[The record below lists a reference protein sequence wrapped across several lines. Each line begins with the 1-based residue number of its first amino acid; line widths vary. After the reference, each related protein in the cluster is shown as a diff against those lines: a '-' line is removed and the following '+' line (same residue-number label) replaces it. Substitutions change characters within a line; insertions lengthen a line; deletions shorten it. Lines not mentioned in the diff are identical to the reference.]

1 MVKQVTPEEVGR
13 EIGWEQYHNSTMPF
27 ATAMITIDASNLV
40 KFYNGHRGI
49 YHLNTLI
56 LYLLVKACEP
66 VKETRLNLI
75 DGKIYQFDRYC
86 ISCPMHDD
94 EGKLRIC
101 CIPYYDNLDEFQAE
115 YNRLTQECR
124 TQRRAIYHKDMM
136 QIGTSNYS
144 AYNVHLDAAI
154 PAYNPMFN
162 NPMFMIGKITE
173 VDHKM
178 VLKISLSINHVLM
191 DGEHACAVLENF
203 QNLMNDL
210 RK

>member
-1 MVKQVTPEEVGR
+1 MVRQVTPEEVGR
-13 EIGWEQYHNSTMPF
+13 EIGWEQYHNSPMPF
-27 ATAMITIDASNLV
+27 ATALITIDASNLM
-40 KFYNGHRGI
+40 KFYNRHRGT

-56 LYLLVKACEP
+56 LYLIVKACEP

-94 EGKLRIC
+94 EGKLRNC

-124 TQRRAIYHKDMM
+124 TQHRAIYHKDMM
-136 QIGTSNYS
+136 QIGSSNFG
-144 AYNVHLDAAI
+144 AYNVHLDAVI
-154 PAYNPMFN
+154 PAYCPMFN
-162 NPMFMIGKITE
+162 NPLFMIGKITE

-178 VLKISLSINHVLM
+178 VLKLSLSFNHVLM

-203 QNLMNDL
+203 QNFINEL
-210 RK
+210 